1 MFPSVKTRF
10 ATAARRGFDVALEFA
25 TLGEY
30 RLPAEP
36 ALPDPARVRA
46 GGLSVRA
53 GGLSALASR
62 LESRVGGLTVRAG
75 QPNAPV
81 AGPVAPSA
89 AEPRT
94 RVRATRL
101 RPATAAARRLRPE
114 APPQRI
120 SARTGVRILAFDARS
135 TEPRRGP
142 RTRGGSASA
151 RPQPCLVGDPG
162 ASGATPG

>member
-10 ATAARRGFDVALEFA
+10 ATAARRSFDVALEFA

-36 ALPDPARVRA
+36 ALPDPARVRVGVPSA
-46 GGLSVRA
+46 RA
-53 GGLSALASR
+53 GR
-62 LESRVGGLTVRAG
+62 LDLRAAPEPGVR
-75 QPNAPV
+75 PH
-81 AGPVAPSA
+81 
-89 AEPRT
+89 
-94 RVRATRL
+94 ATRL

-120 SARTGVRILAFDARS
+120 SARTGVRTLAFDAHS
-135 TEPRRGP
+135 TEARRGP
-142 RTRGGSASA
+142 RTRSGSASA

-162 ASGATPG
+162 ASGATRG

>member
-1 MFPSVKTRF
+1 MFPSVKIRF

-36 ALPDPARVRA
+36 ALPDAAVRRARVTSARA
-46 GGLSVRA
+46 VR
-53 GGLSALASR
+53 
-62 LESRVGGLTVRAG
+62 
-75 QPNAPV
+75 
-81 AGPVAPSA
+81 PSA
-89 AEPRT
+89 PAARPSASTAPEPRV
-94 RVRATRL
+94 RPRATRL

-120 SARTGVRILAFDARS
+120 SARTGVRTLAFDARGS
-135 TEPRRGP
+135 EPRRGT
-142 RTRGGSASA
+142 RTRAGSASA

-162 ASGATPG
+162 GSGAMRG

>member
-10 ATAARRGFDVALEFA
+10 ATAARRSFDVALEFA

-30 RLPAEP
+30 RLPPEP
-36 ALPDPARVRA
+36 EP
-46 GGLSVRA
+46 
-53 GGLSALASR
+53 
-62 LESRVGGLTVRAG
+62 
-75 QPNAPV
+75 APV
-81 AGPVAPSA
+81 AGPIALSG
-89 AEPRT
+89 AEPRM

-120 SARTGVRILAFDARS
+120 SARTGVRTLAFDARS

-142 RTRGGSASA
+142 RTRSGSASA
-151 RPQPCLVGDPG
+151 RPQPCLVGNPG